1 MDGRSSEE
9 RSVIADDIAGR
20 EPLCRVTDLAREKVL
35 RVRGEQPDP
44 ERLALRVEVIGISG
58 GEYENTAS
66 FMLLEEVG
74 ADDVV
79 EHDDGLAI
87 VIPAESVEK
96 LRGATI
102 DLEGN
107 LILGSLVIINPN
119 NPSPAV
125 AAAGPPPPDLSGDVA
140 EQIQQILAEQINP
153 SIAAHGGYAE
163 LVAVEDS
170 TAYLRLSG
178 GCQGCSMAPVTLTQG
193 IEVALMGATPE
204 ITRVVDVTDHAEGT
218 NPYFEAAKK

>member
-1 MDGRSSEE
+1 MT
-9 RSVIADDIAGR
+9 ADDIAGR
-20 EPLCRVTDLAREKVL
+20 EPAVRITDLAREKVL
-35 RVRGEQPDP
+35 RVRAEQPNP
-44 ERLALRVEVIGISG
+44 ERLALRIEVIGISG
-58 GEYENTAS
+58 GEYESTAS
-66 FMLLEEVG
+66 FPLLEDAG
-74 ADDVV
+74 PDDVV
-79 EHDDGLAI
+79 QHHDGLAI
-87 VIPAESVEK
+87 VIPADSVEK

-119 NPSPAV
+119 SPSPAV
-125 AAAGPPPPDLSGDVA
+125 AAAGRPPPDLSGDVA
-140 EQIQQILAEQINP
+140 QRVRQILAEQINP

-178 GCQGCSMAPVTLTQG
+178 GCQGCAMAPVTLTQG
-193 IEVALMGATPE
+193 IEVAITGTLPE
-204 ITRVVDVTDHAEGT
+204 ITRVVDVTEHASGT